1 MFIGMHI
8 AMVARMS
15 SPKERMH
22 KLMHASACIVS
33 ALEIVIKDKGLEHLD
48 IKKYV
53 VACLIHNLKQ
63 ARDIHEEGIFE
74 LIDDMPQEDIAVM
87 EVGMGLNQN
96 PRRN

>member
-1 MFIGMHI
+1 MKELLPIIEMFIGMHI

-22 KLMHASACIVS
+22 KLMHASACIIS

-63 ARDIHEEGIFE
+63 ARDIHENGILE
-74 LIDDMPQEDIAVM
+74 LIDDMSEED
-87 EVGMGLNQN
+87 
-96 PRRN
+96 